1 MDEAIRAEPA
11 PEKQFRTLRH
21 HNKSRLG
28 CSSCKKR
35 KVKCDEARPTCGTCK
50 VRRTECSY
58 PSRWANETG
67 TAVSLVR
74 RSKANDLT
82 SPPFNNDVAN
92 AYDVSNGI
100 STLHIDALSSSHC
113 APIDYTDMKVMWFYT
128 SATCKSLTVATGDQE
143 TFQDTLQNAVVR
155 SAFESQF
162 LMKTLLA
169 LASVH
174 MQSLGQ
180 KIDARRCLSYCS
192 MAFEGHRKAINA
204 AEPDS
209 HAALLTNA
217 LLLALLS
224 SPALRSPGEARLLL
238 IDWMLMWRGIPS
250 VFKITGFEC
259 LKPSG
264 LDPLFLRPTV
274 PSNATSAAVPWELQ
288 EMLSLVHADEEDF
301 LSLPAYRETLR
312 CLGSLYHHLSEH
324 GVDYEMLLRIVT
336 FFTVVPD
343 QFVVLARTQQPRAMV
358 ILAHYA
364 AFLKLVNS
372 FWWLENAGQCSICDI
387 WQHTEF
393 QWREYMQL
401 PLAVM
406 GFTEQSD
413 ILQLLLSQSS
423 PFSELET
430 AQ

>member
-1 MDEAIRAEPA
+1 MDGVTRTESA
-11 PEKQFRTLRH
+11 PGKQFRTLRH

-28 CSSCKKR
+28 CISCKKR
-35 KVKCDEARPTCGTCK
+35 KVKCDEARPICGTCK
-50 VRRTECSY
+50 LRKTECAY
-58 PSRWANETG
+58 PSRWANESSTV
-67 TAVSLVR
+67 VSLVR
-74 RSKANDLT
+74 RSKANNLT
-82 SPPFNNDVAN
+82 NPAFNDEAA
-92 AYDVSNGI
+92 AYDVSNSI
-100 STLHIDALSSSHC
+100 NTLHIDPLSSSHS
-113 APIDYTDMKVMWFYT
+113 APIDYIDMKVMWFYT

-143 TFQDTLQNAVVR
+143 IFQDTLQNAVVR

-192 MAFEGHRKAINA
+192 KAFEGHRKAINEA
-204 AEPDS
+204 DPES

-259 LKPSG
+259 LKSSG

-274 PSNATSAAVPWELQ
+274 PSNATSAAVPGELQ
-288 EMLSLVHADEEDF
+288 EMLSRVQADEEDF
-301 LSLPAYRETLR
+301 ASLPAYRETLR
-312 CLGSLYHHLSEH
+312 CLGSLYHHLSGH

-336 FFTVVPD
+336 FFTVVPN

-364 AFLKLVNS
+364 AFLKLVSS
-372 FWWLENAGQCSICDI
+372 FWWLGNAGDSSIVDI
-387 WQHTEF
+387 WQHTRSH
-393 QWREYMQL
+393 WHEYMQL

-406 GFTEQSD
+406 VLTEQND

-423 PFSELET
+423 PSLKLEVYR
-430 AQ
+430 